1 MSRIGNRVL
10 TIPAGVTVTV
20 EENNSVTVK
29 GPKGELKS
37 NFDNNMTIE
46 IDGTELRV
54 KRPNDSIRMKTLHGT
69 TNSLIENM
77 LVGVSEGF
85 TRELE
90 INGVGYRVAVQGNKI
105 ELNVGFSHP
114 VKMEVP
120 AGLKVEAPSAT
131 KLVVSGISKEKVNE
145 FAAEIRDVRPPEPY
159 KGKGIKYADEHIR
172 IKEGKKASK

>member
-20 EENNSVTVK
+20 EGNKVTVK
-29 GPKGELKS
+29 GPKGELSKEFNS
-37 NFDNNMTIE
+37 NMVIE
-46 IDGTELRV
+46 VNGTELTV
-54 KRPNDSIRMKTLHGT
+54 KRPNDSITMKTFHGT

-77 LVGVSEGF
+77 IVGVSEGF
-85 TRELE
+85 TKELE

-105 ELNVGFSHP
+105 ELNVGFSHS

-120 AGLKVEAPSAT
+120 SNIKVEAPSAN
-131 KLVVSGISKEKVNE
+131 KLIVSGIDKERVNQ
-145 FAAEIRDVRPPEPY
+145 FAAEIRDVKPPEPY